1 LERRKNIDNMEYWL
15 AIKIYNVDNNKII
28 EFVIV
33 LEAELEP
40 TRRLGIY
47 LVLVTILVEILDGS

>member
-1 LERRKNIDNMEYWL
+1 LEKHKNIDNIEYWL
-15 AIKIYNVDNNKII
+15 AVKIYNVDNNKII

-33 LEAELEP
+33 LEAKLEP

>member
-1 LERRKNIDNMEYWL
+1 MEYWL
-15 AIKIYNVDNNKII
+15 AVKIHDVDNDRII

-40 TRRLGIY
+40 ARRLGIH
-47 LVLVTILVEILDGS
+47 LALVTILGEILDGS